1 MAGRVWNYL
10 SGYVM
15 IELKGRGL
23 ERFVNRAAQ
32 SGVPL
37 WGIRRTAADAITTRT
52 SIEGFYALHTL
63 LRGTGLRVRIL
74 DKRGLPIALSRFR
87 GREALLFGWILVAAL
102 IVAASRFIWYISV
115 DGCDTVSEAQI
126 ISTLAELGVE
136 TGSARS
142 GTATFDLGG
151 KIMQSD
157 SRIAW
162 AGVRLE
168 GVILRV
174 SIVEADPYAPED
186 TGDEPG
192 SLIAKKDGVIVRVL
206 VEGGKARVVAGDAV
220 FAGQML
226 ITGVIRNDE
235 LGYIVTRARGAVIA
249 RVVYCV
255 SASAGPMLTQPARA
269 GESEKGMR
277 VSLFGLTLGGAQ
289 AGREEVITGKWRLT
303 NCFLPLAFEAF
314 ESYAL
319 EDKPARAT
327 PEALEARANSL
338 AEGAALARIPAEAA
352 MLSKKSEA
360 VLNDDGS
367 VTVTVTIV
375 TEENIAELRGLN
387 GN

>member
-1 MAGRVWNYL
+1 MTGRVWNYL

-37 WGIRRTAADAITTRT
+37 WGIRRTAADAVTART
-52 SIEGFYALHTL
+52 NIEGFYAMRPL
-63 LRGTGLRVRIL
+63 LRGTGLRARIL

-87 GREALLFGWILVAAL
+87 GREALLFGWILVVAL
-102 IVAASRFIWYISV
+102 LVAASRFIWYISV
-115 DGCDTVSEAQI
+115 EGCDVVGEAQI
-126 ISTLAELGVE
+126 IETLAELGVE
-136 TGSARS
+136 TGSPRS
-142 GTATFDLGG
+142 ATATFDLGG
-151 KIMQSD
+151 RIMQSD

-174 SIVEADPYAPED
+174 SIVEAAPYAPED
-186 TGDEPG
+186 AGDEPG
-192 SLIAKKDGVIVRVL
+192 SLFAKKDGVIARVL
-206 VEGGKARVVAGDAV
+206 VEGGKAKVVAGDAV

-226 ITGVIRNDE
+226 ISGVIRNDE
-235 LGYIVTRARGAVIA
+235 LGYIVTRAKGKVIA

-255 SASAGPMLTQPARA
+255 SASAGPLLRLPARA
-269 GESEKGMR
+269 GEPEREMR
-277 VSLFGLTLGGAQ
+277 VSLFGYALGGAEP
-289 AGREEVITGKWRLT
+289 GREEAVVGRWRLT
-303 NCFLPLAFEAF
+303 NCFLPLTFEAID
-314 ESYAL
+314 SYAL
-319 EDKPARAT
+319 VLKPTQASR
-327 PEALEARANSL
+327 EALEARANSL
-338 AEGAALARIPAEAA
+338 AEGAALAQIPTDAA
-352 MLSKKSEA
+352 ILSKSSEA

-375 TEENIAELRGLN
+375 TEENIAELRGLD